1 MKQRVSGVVEPFPIA
16 RAGGIGVREPG
27 RAVHTAPFLRVALV
41 LVALV
46 WTQFPLGGGAR
57 AEGGRAL
64 ELCCAWGRS
73 LEDGTLTYSVES
85 DDDASGEVLRSAVR
99 EWDEVL
105 SLTLAEVSPRRR
117 ADVVVDFI
125 EDGGRTE
132 GQAVTSFTQ
141 RGLIRRV
148 EITIKGG
155 RAPANSG
162 GLLQIAKH
170 EFGHA
175 FGLGHATFDGNLM
188 SEAVSPEP
196 SPIPSCAIEGVV
208 EANRWQLVEPRA
220 ERPEP
225 PEASR
230 VPC

>member
-1 MKQRVSGVVEPFPIA
+1 MRQRVGVAEPFPVA
-16 RAGGIGVREPG
+16 LTGGVGLREPG
-27 RAVHTAPFLRVALV
+27 RAVGTAPLLRVALV

-64 ELCCAWGRS
+64 ELCCAWGQS
-73 LEDGTLTYSVES
+73 LEDGTLTYSVEA
-85 DDDASGEVLRSAVR
+85 DDDATAEALRRAVR
-99 EWDEVL
+99 EWDDAL
-105 SLTLAEVSPRRR
+105 SVTLVEVSSSRR
-117 ADVVVDFI
+117 ADVSMTFS
-125 EDGGRTE
+125 EDAGRTE

-148 EITIKGG
+148 EVSIKGG
-155 RAPANSG
+155 RAPGNSG
-162 GLLQIAKH
+162 GLVQIAKH

-175 FGLGHATFDGNLM
+175 LGLGHANFDGNLM

-196 SPIPSCAIEGVV
+196 SSIPSCVVQGVV
-208 EANRWQLVEPRA
+208 EANRWKLVDPPA
-220 ERPEP
+220 KRPQP

-230 VPC
+230 YPC